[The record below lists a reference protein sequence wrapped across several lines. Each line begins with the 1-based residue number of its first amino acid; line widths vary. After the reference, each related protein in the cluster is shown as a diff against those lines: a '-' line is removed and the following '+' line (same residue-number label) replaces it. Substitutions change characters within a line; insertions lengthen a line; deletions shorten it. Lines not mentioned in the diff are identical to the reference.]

1 MWAEITRHLYEF
13 ESAVLAGLDEEGY
26 PFSVRFR
33 PYPDAS
39 GAEVLKVWLPP
50 GTPVR
55 PGPASLLCHSH
66 DENLWNLKSFLVRG
80 VLVKDA
86 GGWSFEPGQFI
97 PGIGVGGLPA
107 MIRFFF
113 SSRRK
118 TSRYLQK
125 RNLARPSIPWDE
137 INAAKRVVSYE
148 PSARKQKQTA
158 HSYSPLD

>member
-1 MWAEITRHLYEF
+1 MWAEIIRHLYQF
-13 ESAVLAGLDEEGY
+13 ESAVLSGLDEEGY
-26 PFSVRFR
+26 PFSVRCR
-33 PYPDAS
+33 PYHDAS

-148 PSARKQKQTA
+148 PSAKKQEQRA